1 MKSIRIK
8 LVATVATLFILALS
22 LLAGLSYWQAKKILM
37 QDVEAELTH
46 VVQNCSQETASWLDR
61 TRTEI
66 AGLARSPV
74 IVSGDKQ
81 AIVSYLAA
89 ELSIAE
95 VYESLIWIDPTGKY
109 FDFKGETGS
118 LADREYFQR
127 SIKGETVISD
137 PVISKKTNKPIVI
150 ISIPIRQDNRI
161 TGVLAGAIN
170 IEAVE
175 KQVLEVK
182 VGETGYAYVI
192 QGDGLIIFHP
202 NKEIAL
208 KFSSL
213 TDPNATPALRAA
225 TEKMTRS
232 EQGIINYDYLGINK
246 YLAYAPIAGTK
257 WSVGV
262 NVPVSEI
269 TAKLNTFTWISFGTS
284 IIVLLLSLGVVFW
297 VATWISKP
305 VNTLERAAHGIADG
319 DLTVTRIHVKSGDE
333 LEHLAHG
340 FETMVGNLRSLVQQI
355 TNSSEQV
362 AAASQELT
370 ANAEQ
375 SAQVAG
381 QIAASITETARGA
394 DSQVS
399 TVDNALQLVRKI
411 AAGAQTEA
419 KNTEQSIVI
428 ANKAVE
434 AAAAGNEAVG
444 LAVNQMGHIRETV
457 ENSAQVV
464 AELGEQSKEIGQ
476 IVETI
481 SGIAAQTNLLALN
494 AAIEAARAGE
504 QGRGFA
510 VVAEEVRKL
519 AEQSQEAAKQI
530 ATLIGDI
537 QGKTE
542 QAVAAM
548 ADGTQEVR
556 QGSSVVDQAGQVFRD
571 IEGHIKA
578 VAVIAQ
584 GTAGGMKQLVSHSQ
598 LIVDAMKEVEHISRE
613 ISSQTQTVSAASEEQ
628 SAAMEEIASSSQHLA
643 QLAEQLQDAV
653 NRFKL

>member
-305 VNTLERAAHGIADG
+305 VNTLER
-319 DLTVTRIHVKSGDE
+319 VKPWYCRR
-333 LEHLAHG
+333 
-340 FETMVGNLRSLVQQI
+340 RSYS
-355 TNSSEQV
+355 NPY
-362 AAASQELT
+362 
-370 ANAEQ
+370 
-375 SAQVAG
+375 
-381 QIAASITETARGA
+381 
-394 DSQVS
+394 
-399 TVDNALQLVRKI
+399 
-411 AAGAQTEA
+411 
-419 KNTEQSIVI
+419 
-428 ANKAVE
+428 
-434 AAAAGNEAVG
+434 
-444 LAVNQMGHIRETV
+444 
-457 ENSAQVV
+457 
-464 AELGEQSKEIGQ
+464 
-476 IVETI
+476 
-481 SGIAAQTNLLALN
+481 
-494 AAIEAARAGE
+494 
-504 QGRGFA
+504 
-510 VVAEEVRKL
+510 
-519 AEQSQEAAKQI
+519 
-530 ATLIGDI
+530 
-537 QGKTE
+537 
-542 QAVAAM
+542 
-548 ADGTQEVR
+548 
-556 QGSSVVDQAGQVFRD
+556 
-571 IEGHIKA
+571 
-578 VAVIAQ
+578 
-584 GTAGGMKQLVSHSQ
+584 
-598 LIVDAMKEVEHISRE
+598 SR
-613 ISSQTQTVSAASEEQ
+613 
-628 SAAMEEIASSSQHLA
+628 
-643 QLAEQLQDAV
+643 
-653 NRFKL
+653 